1 MAKVGGEQ
9 ENEPQ
14 AQESSWEQ
22 AQTQESLWEALWEE
36 TSGPDHGMCW
46 RESEQTRKGGLI
58 DQKRKK
64 KHSLK
69 VESYV
74 LLGAPNWELKP
85 GMQPLW

>member
-36 TSGPDHGMCW
+36 TSGPDHGMC
-46 RESEQTRKGGLI
+46 
-58 DQKRKK
+58 
-64 KHSLK
+64 
-69 VESYV
+69 
-74 LLGAPNWELKP
+74 
-85 GMQPLW
+85 